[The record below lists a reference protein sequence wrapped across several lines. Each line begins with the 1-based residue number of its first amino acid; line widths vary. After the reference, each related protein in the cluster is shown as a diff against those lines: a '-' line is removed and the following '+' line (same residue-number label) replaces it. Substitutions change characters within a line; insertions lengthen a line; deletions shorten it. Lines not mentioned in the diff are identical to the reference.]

1 MSLQSLEVPLERV
14 LVGEA
19 FSQPT
24 AEGGA
29 VGRIAQKQRLGDVGA
44 AAEEISP
51 QPPAQSL
58 AEEVQVLR
66 KQIDFLE
73 RKLQRIETDLQR

>member
-1 MSLQSLEVPLERV
+1 M
-14 LVGEA
+14 
-19 FSQPT
+19 
-24 AEGGA
+24 
-29 VGRIAQKQRLGDVGA
+29 GRIAQKQRLGEVGA

-51 QPPAQSL
+51 QPPARSL